1 MSSAYINSCPW
12 SSLTTRVTAAM
23 ASSKHSYERST
34 GSEDNGEPVRV
45 TLVAAPDNAVESR
58 YMPSA
63 TYRRPRTPRLGSDA
77 SGHRSAIETHSDA
90 ELSAISTRR
99 GLSPAPK
106 RWRSRGGRAQII
118 LAVALVAY
126 AAYNSMD
133 MWTQTPDG
141 YIQAASVGFLAL
153 IMGEIVAAS
162 RRYRA
167 TGVWPSGRQ
176 TP

>member
-1 MSSAYINSCPW
+1 
-12 SSLTTRVTAAM
+12 
-23 ASSKHSYERST
+23 
-34 GSEDNGEPVRV
+34 
-45 TLVAAPDNAVESR
+45 
-58 YMPSA
+58 
-63 TYRRPRTPRLGSDA
+63 
-77 SGHRSAIETHSDA
+77 
-90 ELSAISTRR
+90 
-99 GLSPAPK
+99 
-106 RWRSRGGRAQII
+106 
-118 LAVALVAY
+118 VALVAY

-176 TP
+176 TPWSFFWVLPAAPARPSPASDVVPQSCIPPRDPWRTATVR